1 MIKRFV
7 DCYMDTNVETKYD
20 AGSIVQVD
28 DGYAVGYAQLGAERT
43 FSIGQP
49 VYDKDHNLMGYLG
62 IGLFHHLNYATK
74 DMRIPSEVWVVLM
87 PTKYCKEGKKVFTY
101 WQNKKEE
108 TEAEDGNED

>member
-1 MIKRFV
+1 MIKRFI

-62 IGLFHHLNYATK
+62 IGLFHHLNYATE

-87 PTKYCKEGKKVFTY
+87 PTKYCEEGKKVFTY
-101 WQNKKEE
+101 WQNKKAE
-108 TEAEDGNED
+108 TEVEDGNAN